1 MTSAKIHLYDD
12 LFPTSLSFFSFIPL
26 KYVYND
32 LFPLFHCHLLGYGD
46 RGAPPK
52 IPGKFFACN
61 FLRWIKL
68 ILVLALWNRTD

>member
-1 MTSAKIHLYDD
+1 MTY
-12 LFPTSLSFFSFIPL
+12 FQ
-26 KYVYND
+26 
-32 LFPLFHCHLLGYGD
+32 FHCHLLGYGD

-68 ILVLALWNRTD
+68 ILVLALWNGTD